1 MPSDPVAQTTPGR
14 ALWELDR
21 PLSDFPKRKPW
32 EAFEP
37 RERERYEM
45 RAADI
50 LSTAAKIMEKA
61 RGERS

>member
-1 MPSDPVAQTTPGR
+1 MSDTVPATTPGR

-37 RERERYEM
+37 RERERYEI
-45 RAADI
+45 RATEI
-50 LSTAAKIMEKA
+50 LSTAAKIMEVVH
-61 RGERS
+61 GDRS